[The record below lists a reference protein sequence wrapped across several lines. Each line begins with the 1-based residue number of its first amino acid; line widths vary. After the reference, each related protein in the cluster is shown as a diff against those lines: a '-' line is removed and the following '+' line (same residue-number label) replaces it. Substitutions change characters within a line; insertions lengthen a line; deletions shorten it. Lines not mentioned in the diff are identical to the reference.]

1 MTLLKH
7 ATTAFTANAVTAA
20 AQYAV
25 VVLIA
30 RQLGPEAFGTFVF
43 ATTLG
48 GLIAVLPNFGLDRIV
63 QRHVIR
69 ERERLATWLTSAAL
83 LRLVL
88 AAVAAAVAVTIVP
101 RLAPVGSSPGAILLI
116 VLTLIVALGA
126 ELSRAV
132 LYASDAVGYEL
143 GLRVAGRAL
152 VLGVVIVTVSSGGG
166 LDGVAVALLAS
177 GVAEVGLYAGAM
189 VRRVGF
195 QLRAPSGRAMR
206 TLAAS
211 AMPVAFNTLF
221 VLLYFRASVL
231 LIATWAGS
239 QAAGQF
245 GAAFTFVQ
253 VLQVASGS
261 LAAVLLPHFVLPAAG
276 SVPTDRIDTVTR
288 VLLAGIVPAAAGLSL
303 LAPEIIGLV
312 YSSRYAAAGPAL
324 AILGWA
330 PVFMFLGSLHGTLLI
345 AFDAERTLFWLSL
358 AAAILSLS
366 ANAWL
371 IPRFGLIGASWS
383 TLGTEAFVGVSC
395 LLLVR
400 RRTGGPHLR
409 PLAWPALLAAGAAA
423 AAAAAMTAGW
433 PLAARVTIVGATLAL
448 AMVWLRR
455 TAGTA
460 WHEMVAALAAGR
472 SARA

>member
-7 ATTAFTANAVTAA
+7 ASTAFTANAVTAA

-69 ERERLATWLTSAAL
+69 ERERLAVWLSSAAV
-83 LRLVL
+83 LRLLLAAAAAGL
-88 AAVAAAVAVTIVP
+88 AAVVVP
-101 RLAPVGSSPGAILLI
+101 RLAPAGSPPGTVLLI
-116 VLTLIVALGA
+116 VLSLIVALGA
-126 ELSRAV
+126 ELCRAV

-143 GLRVAGRAL
+143 GLRLAGRTL
-152 VLGVVIVTVSSGGG
+152 VLGGVIAAVRAGAG
-166 LDGVAVALLAS
+166 LDGVAAALVAS
-177 GVAEVGLYAGAM
+177 GVVEVGIYAVGM
-189 VRRVGF
+189 VRRLGVR
-195 QLRAPSGRAMR
+195 QHAPSWPAMR

-211 AMPVAFNTLF
+211 AAPIAFNTLF
-221 VLLYFRASVL
+221 VLLYFRASIL
-231 LIATWAGS
+231 LIAAWAGPE
-239 QAAGQF
+239 AAGQF

-261 LAAVLLPHFVLPAAG
+261 LAAVLLPHFVDPAAERTT
-276 SVPTDRIDTVTR
+276 VDRIDAVTR
-288 VLLAGIVPAAAGLSL
+288 VLLAGIVPVAAALSL
-303 LAPEIIGLV
+303 LAPEVVGLV

-345 AFDAERTLFWLSL
+345 ALDAERTLFWLSL
-358 AAAILSLS
+358 AAAVLSLS

-371 IPRFGLIGASWS
+371 IPRYGLVGAGWA
-383 TLGTEAFVGVSC
+383 TVGTEAFVGVSC

-400 RRTGGPHLR
+400 RRTGAPHLG
-409 PLAWPALLAAGAAA
+409 PLAWPALLAAAAGAAA
-423 AAAAAMTAGW
+423 AGGW
-433 PLAARVTIVGATLAL
+433 PLAIRIAVTGAAF
-448 AMVWLRR
+448 
-455 TAGTA
+455 
-460 WHEMVAALAAGR
+460 ALAAVWLHYVGGSAWQQMMAALDPR
-472 SARA
+472 RRARA